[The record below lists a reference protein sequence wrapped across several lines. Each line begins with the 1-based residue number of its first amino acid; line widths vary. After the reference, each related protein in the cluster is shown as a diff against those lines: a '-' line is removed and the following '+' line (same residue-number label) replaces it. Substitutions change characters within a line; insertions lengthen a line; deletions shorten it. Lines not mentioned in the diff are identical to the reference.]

1 MPGTIGGTPILL
13 LNSGF
18 GSSIDLEPKM
28 TLDGV
33 RFLDHP
39 SDIGIEARGASCAEA
54 FSRAAAAFV
63 SLLLDPA
70 DVDAAERRTI
80 VLHATDVEQLLVRWL
95 SEILYLYDGCG
106 YISKEFQISV
116 CTPEHLEAT
125 ISGGPIQP
133 EKHKVRMDIKAVT
146 YHQIAVWRDTEGWG
160 VRVYL
165 DI

>member
-1 MPGTIGGTPILL
+1 MVLA
-13 LNSGF
+13 
-18 GSSIDLEPKM
+18 
-28 TLDGV
+28 GV

-39 SDIGIEARGASCAEA
+39 SDIGIEARGVSCAEA

-63 SLLLDPA
+63 SLILDPSS
-70 DVDAAERRTI
+70 VDATEQRAI

-106 YISKEFQISV
+106 YVSKEFRISI
-116 CTPEHLEAT
+116 CTPTHLEAT
-125 ISGGPIQP
+125 IVGEPIQL
-133 EKHKVRMDIKAVT
+133 EKHAVRMDIKAVT
-146 YHQIAVWRDTEGWG
+146 YHQLAVWQDADGWG

>member
-1 MPGTIGGTPILL
+1 MV
-13 LNSGF
+13 
-18 GSSIDLEPKM
+18 LE
-28 TLDGV
+28 GV

-70 DVDAAERRTI
+70 GIDATEQRSIMLR
-80 VLHATDVEQLLVRWL
+80 ATDVEQLLVRWL

-106 YISKEFQISV
+106 YISKEFRISV
-116 CTPEHLEAT
+116 CTPTHLEAT
-125 ISGGPIQP
+125 ISGGPHQP
-133 EKHKVRMDIKAVT
+133 DHHTGRMDIKAVT
-146 YHQIAVWRDTEGWG
+146 YHQIAVWRDADGWG
-160 VRVYL
+160 LRVYL